1 MKFRIDWKLLLLSLG
16 IVVLDQATKIFTKN
30 YMILGH
36 SKKLLGNF
44 VRYTYIENTG
54 MAFGIHIGSRFFF
67 TIFSILASLVIL
79 VYLFRA
85 RNDQPMVRISL
96 ALILGGAIGNLIDR
110 IFSGAV
116 VDFIDVGFGS
126 LRWYVFN
133 VADAAVSIGMILLIT
148 AILLKKE
155 EPEAL
160 NKHESE
166 VAAEQH

>member
-1 MKFRIDWKLLLLSLG
+1 MKFRIDWKLLLVSLG

-44 VRYTYIENTG
+44 IRYTYIENTG
-54 MAFGIHIGSRFFF
+54 MAFGIHIGSRLFF

-79 VYLFRA
+79 IYLFKA
-85 RNDQPMVRISL
+85 RNDRPMIRIAL
-96 ALILGGAIGNLIDR
+96 ALILGGALGNLIDR

-148 AILLKKE
+148 VILLKKD

-160 NKHESE
+160 SEHESE

>member
-1 MKFRIDWKLLLLSLG
+1 MKFKIDWKLLALSLG
-16 IVVLDQATKIFTKN
+16 IVVLDQATKIFTKD

-54 MAFGIHIGSRFFF
+54 MAFGIHVGSRLFF
-67 TIFSILASLVIL
+67 TIFSILAGLVIL
-79 VYLFRA
+79 IYLFKS

-96 ALILGGAIGNLIDR
+96 SLILGGAIGNLIDR
-110 IFSGAV
+110 IFYGAV

-160 NKHESE
+160 SKHESE
-166 VAAEQH
+166 VATEQH

>member
-16 IVVLDQATKIFTKN
+16 IVVLDQATKFFTKS

-36 SKKLLGNF
+36 SKNLLGNF

-54 MAFGIHIGSRFFF
+54 MAFGIHVGNHLFF
-67 TIFSILASLVIL
+67 TAFSILASLVIL
-79 VYLFRA
+79 IYLFKA

-110 IFSGAV
+110 IFFGAV

-133 VADAAVSIGMILLIT
+133 VADAAVSIGMIFLIT
-148 AILLKKE
+148 AILLKKN
-155 EPEAL
+155 EPETL
-160 NKHESE
+160 SKPESE
-166 VAAEQH
+166 VAAEHR